1 MPSKIPVSP
10 DRDPGAE
17 IPIEPDRD
25 PADPKRRD
33 GGDGPAERPDDQPR
47 I

>member
-17 IPIEPDRD
+17 VPIEPDRD
-25 PADPKRRD
+25 PTDPKHRD
-33 GGDGPAERPDDQPR
+33 HDGPAEQPDAPPK